1 MAADDPVAVFNT
13 SKSTVLGQR
22 ISIAETSL
30 SRMVGLLGKKG
41 LEPGTG
47 LLIYPS
53 QAVHTVAM
61 RFTIDVVFIDRN
73 WKVVHV
79 NPSLVPYRMTG
90 IHWRARC
97 VLELPSGVIA
107 ETSTQVG
114 DQLEIADSSPGSV
127 A

>member
-1 MAADDPVAVFNT
+1 MADDPVAVLNT
-13 SKSTVLGQR
+13 TKSTVLGQR
-22 ISIAETSL
+22 VSIAETSL

-79 NPSLVPYRMTG
+79 NPALVPYRMTG

-114 DQLEIADSSPGSV
+114 DQLEIADITPGSV

>member
-1 MAADDPVAVFNT
+1 M
-13 SKSTVLGQR
+13 LGER
-22 ISIAETSL
+22 ISVAETSL
-30 SRMVGLLGKKG
+30 TRMKGLLGKSG
-41 LEPGTG
+41 LDPGTG

-61 RFTIDVVFIDRN
+61 RFPIDVVFIDRK

-79 NPSLVPYRMTG
+79 QPELVPYRLTG

-107 ETSTQVG
+107 KSSTQVG
-114 DQLEIADSSPGSV
+114 DQLLVED
-127 A
+127 